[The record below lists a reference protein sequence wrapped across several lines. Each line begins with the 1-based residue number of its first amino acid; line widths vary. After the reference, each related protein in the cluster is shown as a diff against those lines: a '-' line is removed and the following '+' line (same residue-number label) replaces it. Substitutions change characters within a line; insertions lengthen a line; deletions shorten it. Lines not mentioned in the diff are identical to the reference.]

1 MRSVFYS
8 LVFLGLSLVFL
19 PTLSAKEI
27 QCEGEYP
34 GHLQGFASDG
44 EFIFWSF
51 TTWLVQTDL
60 DGKIVKKIPVP
71 THYGDCCVVDGK
83 LYVSVALG
91 WPAKEVTH
99 WTFVHDCKT
108 LELLEKIPME
118 QGGDGIT
125 FHDGFFYIA
134 QKPATQ
140 TPDENIVRK
149 MTRDFKVVERF
160 IVPGKTNYGIQA
172 FAWANGSFWAG
183 RYSSERTAQC
193 SPDFKV
199 QTSQPI
205 DVSTGVY
212 EIPPTENGEP
222 RIMVGVNRRDPETKM
237 NTGAARPAVLRDGK
251 LVWE

>member
-1 MRSVFYS
+1 MRSVFCS

-71 THYGDCCVVDGK
+71 SHYGDCCVVDGK

-108 LELLEKIPME
+108 LDLLEKIPME

-125 FHDGFFYIA
+125 FIRRIDNLGYL
-134 QKPATQ
+134 
-140 TPDENIVRK
+140 
-149 MTRDFKVVERF
+149 ERF
-160 IVPGKTNYGIQA
+160 TVPGKTNYGIQA
-172 FAWANGSFWAG
+172 FAWANGSFWCG

-237 NTGAARPAVLRDGK
+237 NTGVARPAVLRNGK
-251 LVWE
+251 LVWV